1 MVLFPFICSQS
12 VPRSTGCQVIG
23 DEVLASCSRGPR
35 GNEQYAAVFAS
46 FVAGM
51 ASLVGIDFSAKILA
65 SLAKLFEDEYSKED
79 GLSLRNLTLLL
90 CYLCIFDVISR
101 LAFEWNI
108 TLPFFGTDKS

>member
-1 MVLFPFICSQS
+1 
-12 VPRSTGCQVIG
+12 
-23 DEVLASCSRGPR
+23 
-35 GNEQYAAVFAS
+35 
-46 FVAGM
+46 M